1 MNPVNAAKGGVRV
14 VAVFEAVKGALVLAA
29 GFGMLAALHV
39 DLGVAADELVEAF
52 HLDPASRYP
61 RIFIQAAESVGD
73 GRLWLLAAGAMAYA
87 LMRFV
92 EAYGLWRAR
101 RWAEWFAVASGGI
114 YIPVELYE
122 LARGVTWARAL
133 LLAVNVA
140 IVAYM
145 AVVLRRSSTRR

>member
-1 MNPVNAAKGGVRV
+1 MSPVRAAKGGVRV

-39 DLGVAADELVEAF
+39 GLGVAADELVEAF

-73 GRLWLLAAGAMAYA
+73 GRLWLLAAGAIAYA
-87 LMRFV
+87 LVRFV
-92 EAYGLWRAR
+92 EAYGLWRER

-122 LARGVTWARAL
+122 LARGVTWA
-133 LLAVNVA
+133 
-140 IVAYM
+140 
-145 AVVLRRSSTRR
+145 

>member
-61 RIFIQAAESVGD
+61 RIFIQAAESIGD